1 MSQRFGL
8 DQNVKDY
15 IDAAAAAPGVPVL
28 SAAPV
33 DYVAAIVATSLLTD
47 GNATAPSDGDQL
59 TVAGKQYTFKT
70 TLTPLEGEV
79 LINTTAD
86 AALLNLARAINHT
99 GTANTDYKCAAAN
112 ANVSAS
118 ASVSSHHITLT
129 ALVAGVAGN
138 SLAVTQDTGTS
149 FTVAAFASG
158 ADAIP
163 GTVGLAG
170 QMGTFGGVAYVCL
183 ADATVTS
190 TGKWKRVSTA
200 SL

>member
-1 MSQRFGL
+1 MAQRFGL

-15 IDAAAAAPGVPVL
+15 IDAAASAGAAPI

-47 GNATAPSDGDQL
+47 GNAVAPSDGDKL

-70 TLTPLEGEV
+70 ALTPLEGEV

-99 GTANTDYKCAAAN
+99 GTPNTDYKCAAAN
-112 ANVSAS
+112 ANVSSS
-118 ASVSSHHITLT
+118 ASVVSHAITLT

-163 GTVGLAG
+163 GTVGTAG
-170 QMGTFGGVAYVCL
+170 MIGTFGGVAYICL
-183 ADATVTS
+183 ANATATD
-190 TGKWKRVSTA
+190 TGKWKKISTA